1 MTAETDAL
9 VNVVAT
15 AILDSLRGD
24 EADEDI
30 ADDEWDGACLAAH
43 AAINAHDQWLIDEGF
58 TIVPKGCVAV
68 PRSDEEAAAMATA
81 VQAYQ
86 QAKSRKA
93 QLLTTPKL
101 ILPPTVQ

>member
-1 MTAETDAL
+1 MTQETDAL
-9 VNVVAT
+9 AKVVAD
-15 AILDSLRGD
+15 AILASLRGD
-24 EADEDI
+24 EANDDVSDE
-30 ADDEWDGACLAAH
+30 ELDGALLAAH

-81 VQAYQ
+81 VHAYQ
-86 QAKSRKA
+86 QAKARKV

-101 ILPPTVQ
+101 ILPPTMQ